1 MMRRRRISKK
11 GGFEPG
17 TIALGVLSAVTGIS
31 GYGANIMNK
40 DQQKMIDEKVAAE
53 VSSIKGSVDELNTIK
68 ESLRTE
74 TSEKQQLKTEVETLK
89 NAIEQ
94 LKKEKASKEGQ
105 LKSVQVDEYAFRSA
119 SRAQLIKAFELVG
132 EQLPKSPETDAA
144 IKAFIAKTSSMLSRR
159 GTLNEVVLELTRT
172 TGKTPDEVREV
183 IQEALRKAPEEVKK
197 DAASSSDA
205 KQQAAE
211 TMKEDLKKEQES
223 MPAPEPEAIPK
234 PSPMPQPETEE
245 AEAEARRM
253 MDEPEAKAR
262 PEQTDE
268 KEMRDDECKNVLE
281 GLEIKSRR
289 DFLKWS
295 KTNHPDKGG
304 DTATYQRVNECVLR
318 IYPQGGLRKKKLRT
332 RRGGKQNVRRSRNRK
347 NRSNRTN

>member
-1 MMRRRRISKK
+1 MVGRRRISKK

-74 TSEKQQLKTEVETLK
+74 TSEKEQLKTEVETLK

-119 SRAQLIKAFELVG
+119 SRAHLIKAFELVG

-211 TMKEDLKKEQES
+211 TMKEDLKKEQETT
-223 MPAPEPEAIPK
+223 PVPEPEAIPE

-245 AEAEARRM
+245 AE
-253 MDEPEAKAR
+253 PEAEAR

-347 NRSNRTN
+347 NRSNRAN

>member
-1 MMRRRRISKK
+1 MVGRRRISKK

-74 TSEKQQLKTEVETLK
+74 TSEKEQLKTEVETLK

-119 SRAQLIKAFELVG
+119 SRAHLIKAFELVG
-132 EQLPKSPETDAA
+132 EQLPKSPETDTA

-211 TMKEDLKKEQES
+211 TMKEDLKKEQETT
-223 MPAPEPEAIPK
+223 PVPEPEAIPE

-245 AEAEARRM
+245 AE
-253 MDEPEAKAR
+253 PEAEAR

-318 IYPQGGLRKKKLRT
+318 IYPRGGLRKKKLRT
-332 RRGGKQNVRRSRNRK
+332 RRGGKQNVRRSRTRK

>member
-1 MMRRRRISKK
+1 
-11 GGFEPG
+11 
-17 TIALGVLSAVTGIS
+17 
-31 GYGANIMNK
+31 
-40 DQQKMIDEKVAAE
+40 
-53 VSSIKGSVDELNTIK
+53 
-68 ESLRTE
+68 
-74 TSEKQQLKTEVETLK
+74 
-89 NAIEQ
+89 
-94 LKKEKASKEGQ
+94 
-105 LKSVQVDEYAFRSA
+105 
-119 SRAQLIKAFELVG
+119 
-132 EQLPKSPETDAA
+132 
-144 IKAFIAKTSSMLSRR
+144 
-159 GTLNEVVLELTRT
+159 
-172 TGKTPDEVREV
+172 VREV

-211 TMKEDLKKEQES
+211 TMKEDLKKEQETT
-223 MPAPEPEAIPK
+223 PVPEPEAIPE

-245 AEAEARRM
+245 AE
-253 MDEPEAKAR
+253 PEAEAR

-318 IYPQGGLRKKKLRT
+318 IYPRGGLRKKKLRT

-347 NRSNRTN
+347 NRSNRAH